1 MMIWINNFLKPV
13 LYLDPGSGS
22 MLVQILIATL
32 LGAAVAIRMFWGKIK
47 AFFKGD
53 SAEVT
58 PPAAVTPPAEDD
70 AQDSNPETT

>member
-1 MMIWINNFLKPV
+1 MMILINNLLKPV

-53 SAEVT
+53 SAAE
-58 PPAAVTPPAEDD
+58 TPPAEGTPPAEED
-70 AQDSNPETT
+70 AQNSNPETT